1 MHPLLA
7 LLIVHG
13 SCYRIPAYRPE
24 IRKSSTTE
32 ESPVARSIATVG
44 ALSLMNATLETTSVG
59 TVTDEPTTELPFTRT
74 TNDTVNDDEITDGW
88 RLFTNYLSDAWENLE
103 TLQFAVIGL
112 VSALAVLA
120 LCWSYTILKFKVK
133 LILLSG

>member
-1 MHPLLA
+1 M
-7 LLIVHG
+7 
-13 SCYRIPAYRPE
+13 
-24 IRKSSTTE
+24 
-32 ESPVARSIATVG
+32 
-44 ALSLMNATLETTSVG
+44 MNATLETTSVG